1 MPASGSLWPVPI
13 VLSADFQSSKP
24 WTNKTC
30 KTWPI
35 LNLLDWFILPIKD
48 NGLAASNDIWAHR
61 LNLLKKQVRRGAI
74 TRYFPKPNELVSVS
88 IAYICTFLPLRFD
101 KPIRKDINKAYDH
114 ALYCDFKY
122 LYALK
127 IYI

>member
-1 MPASGSLWPVPI
+1 
-13 VLSADFQSSKP
+13 
-24 WTNKTC
+24 
-30 KTWPI
+30 
-35 LNLLDWFILPIKD
+35 D